1 MEKLTF
7 ISTNVNTNMHINNE
21 NKFQLEARG
30 SHIMQ
35 FTYLNPT
42 QINFGQGQIQSIASV
57 IAADQKVLVIYGGG
71 SIKKNGV
78 YDQVKDALSNHSWV
92 EFSGVEPNPTK
103 ETLDKAVAIVKEQ
116 SIDFI
121 LAVGGG
127 SVIDGSKYV
136 AAAAHYDGDGWDI
149 MVGKH
154 QVTSA
159 VPLGAIL
166 TLPATG
172 SESNMGAVITKAE
185 THDKLPFMTPH
196 VQPKFAVMD
205 PDVMKTL
212 PERQLINGV
221 VDAWVH
227 VCEQYLT
234 FEHGAMVQ
242 DGYAEALLKNLKT
255 LGEQFEQ
262 RDNDAWRANLMWN
275 ANQALNGLIG
285 SGVPHDWATHMI
297 GHEFT
302 ALWGVDHARSLAIVQ
317 PSLLRNQFE
326 TKKAKLEQMGKN
338 VFGLAE
344 SATLAEETIVA
355 IEEFYNSM
363 GVSTKFDEYETSKA
377 EAVEAVLN
385 QLEQHGMVAL
395 GEHQAIS
402 LDQSRK
408 ILELAIS

>member
-1 MEKLTF
+1 MK
-7 ISTNVNTNMHINNE
+7 
-21 NKFQLEARG
+21 
-30 SHIMQ
+30 
-35 FTYLNPT
+35 FTYVNPT
-42 QINFGQGQIQSIASV
+42 QIQFGQGQIQSINSIIPQGSKV
-57 IAADQKVLVIYGGG
+57 IVIYGGG
-71 SIKKNGV
+71 SIKRNVV
-78 YDQVKDALSNHSWV
+78 YDQVSAALEGYDWV

-103 ETLDKAVAIVKEQ
+103 ETLDKAVSIVKEKA
-116 SIDFI
+116 IDFI

-136 AAAAHYDGDGWDI
+136 AAASHYDGDGWDI
-149 MVGKH
+149 MIGKH
-154 QVTSA
+154 PVSSA

-212 PERQLINGV
+212 PERQLVNGI

-234 FEHGAMVQ
+234 NAHGAMVQ
-242 DGYAEALLKNLKT
+242 DGYAEALLKNLKQ
-255 LGEQFEQ
+255 LGEEFEN

-326 TKKAKLEQMGKN
+326 VKKAKLEQMGKN
-338 VFGLAE
+338 VFGLAD
-344 SATLAEETIVA
+344 SDTLAELTIDA
-355 IEEFYNSM
+355 IEAFYQSL
-363 GVSTKFDEYETSKA
+363 GVTTQFNEYQGSKGD
-377 EAVEAVLN
+377 AVEAVVS
-385 QLEQHGMVAL
+385 QLEQHGMIAL
-395 GEHQAIS
+395 GENQAIT
-402 LDQSRK
+402 LDQSRN
-408 ILELAIS
+408 ILTSAIA